1 MLELTTYKN
10 YKELCK
16 AMNWEVTSSNSK
28 KKQMKELESIC
39 KFHKEGQ
46 KFIIEDIYDKP
57 KEIINN
63 TGKSSIYE
71 DSFKPLVLN
80 VLSQHYKTKEQ
91 TLCITS
97 SMVMKD
103 FAMADEELIDYY
115 NQLDGISKRHEE
127 NTIAKDG
134 AVIDYISR
142 YRRKTMGRFTT
153 VLKQLQTEGYL
164 RYYPKSMRIKEYNG
178 NYYWATDEQIEAIM
192 SIEKEVLNE
201 ISKEKGFEITK
212 NILKRYGLQTSFR
225 SKVSKRLKQTENI
238 TIRNIEIYF
247 DAIKIIMIP
256 EFKSQLLDEKNKLSK
271 SIKYLELS
279 KASDIKSKDNDINA
293 YKKSK
298 MQQAENY
305 ANNEEHFEEY
315 LNNKWD
321 KNKRGLKTTVVKK
334 WKTDEDIKR
343 EFLEVTRVRYEMY
356 VGEYKQEYERAIEKL
371 YTKLEEME
379 FDLDYLI
386 DVNEFAEDISIE
398 EKLKKLDNI
407 DIDIIKEYL
416 KEREEEE

>member
-1 MLELTTYKN
+1 MELN
-10 YKELCK
+10 KEYSYGDLTRGILGEEPK
-16 AMNWEVTSSNSK
+16 KGGSK
-28 KKQMKELESIC
+28 TKQMKQIESIY
-39 KFHKEGQ
+39 KVEQQGRKYTL
-46 KFIIEDIYDKP
+46 IEKYDKP
-57 KEIINN
+57 KEIEDGR
-63 TGKSSIYE
+63 GKSTIYE

-279 KASDIKSKDNDINA
+279 KVSDIKSKDNDINA

-398 EKLKKLDNI
+398 EKLKKLDNV

-416 KEREEEE
+416 KEREEE

>member
-1 MLELTTYKN
+1 MELN
-10 YKELCK
+10 KEYSYGDLTRGILGEEPK
-16 AMNWEVTSSNSK
+16 KGGSK
-28 KKQMKELESIC
+28 TKQMKQIESIY
-39 KFHKEGQ
+39 KVKQQGR
-46 KFIIEDIYDKP
+46 KYTLIEKYEKP
-57 KEIINN
+57 KEIEDGR
-63 TGKSSIYE
+63 GKSTIYE

-134 AVIDYISR
+134 AAIDYISR

-416 KEREEEE
+416 KEREEE

>member
-201 ISKEKGFEITK
+201 MSKEKGFEITK

-256 EFKSQLLDEKNKLSK
+256 EFKAQLLDEKNKLSK

-386 DVNEFAEDISIE
+386 DVNEFAEDIPIE
-398 EKLKKLDNI
+398 EKLKKLDNV

-416 KEREEEE
+416 KEREEE

>member
-1 MLELTTYKN
+1 MLELITYKN

-201 ISKEKGFEITK
+201 MSKEKGFEITK

-256 EFKSQLLDEKNKLSK
+256 EFKAQLLDEKNKLSK

-386 DVNEFAEDISIE
+386 DVNEFAEDIPIE
-398 EKLKKLDNI
+398 EKLKKLDNV

-416 KEREEEE
+416 KEREEE

>member
-1 MLELTTYKN
+1 MELN
-10 YKELCK
+10 KEYSYGDLTRGILGEEPK
-16 AMNWEVTSSNSK
+16 KGGSK
-28 KKQMKELESIC
+28 TKQMKQIESIY
-39 KFHKEGQ
+39 KVEQQGRKYTL
-46 KFIIEDIYDKP
+46 IEKYDKP
-57 KEIINN
+57 KEIEDGR
-63 TGKSSIYE
+63 GKSTIYE

-201 ISKEKGFEITK
+201 ISKEKGFEVTK

-305 ANNEEHFEEY
+305 VNNEEHFEEY

-398 EKLKKLDNI
+398 EKLKKLDNV

-416 KEREEEE
+416 KEREEE

>member
-57 KEIINN
+57 KKIINN

-271 SIKYLELS
+271 SVKYLELS
-279 KASDIKSKDNDINA
+279 KASDVKSKDNDINA

-398 EKLKKLDNI
+398 EKLKKLENI

-416 KEREEEE
+416 KEREEE

>member
-416 KEREEEE
+416 KEREEE

>member
-201 ISKEKGFEITK
+201 LSKEKGFEITK

-416 KEREEEE
+416 KEREEE

>member
-271 SIKYLELS
+271 SVKYLELS

-416 KEREEEE
+416 KEREEE

>member
-1 MLELTTYKN
+1 MELN
-10 YKELCK
+10 KEYSYGDLTRGILGEEPK
-16 AMNWEVTSSNSK
+16 KGGSK
-28 KKQMKELESIC
+28 TKQMKQIESIY
-39 KFHKEGQ
+39 KVEQQGRKYTLVE
-46 KFIIEDIYDKP
+46 KYDKP
-57 KEIINN
+57 KEIEDGR
-63 TGKSSIYE
+63 GKSTIYE

-201 ISKEKGFEITK
+201 ISKEKGFEVTK

-305 ANNEEHFEEY
+305 ANNKEHFEEY

-321 KNKRGLKTTVVKK
+321 KNKRGLKTTIVKK

-416 KEREEEE
+416 KEREEE

>member
-46 KFIIEDIYDKP
+46 KFIIENIYNKP

-134 AVIDYISR
+134 AAIDYISR

-201 ISKEKGFEITK
+201 MSKEKGFEITK

-256 EFKSQLLDEKNKLSK
+256 EFKAQLLDEKNKLSK

-343 EFLEVTRVRYEMY
+343 EFLEVTRIRYEMY

-416 KEREEEE
+416 KEREEE

>member
-1 MLELTTYKN
+1 MELN
-10 YKELCK
+10 KEYSYGDLTRGILGEEPK
-16 AMNWEVTSSNSK
+16 KGGSK
-28 KKQMKELESIC
+28 TKQMKQIESIY
-39 KFHKEGQ
+39 KVKQQGR
-46 KFIIEDIYDKP
+46 KYTLIEKYEKP
-57 KEIINN
+57 KEIEDGR
-63 TGKSSIYE
+63 GKSTIYE

-178 NYYWATDEQIEAIM
+178 NYYWATDEQIEAVM

-416 KEREEEE
+416 KEREEE

>member
-164 RYYPKSMRIKEYNG
+164 RY
-178 NYYWATDEQIEAIM
+178 
-192 SIEKEVLNE
+192 
-201 ISKEKGFEITK
+201 
-212 NILKRYGLQTSFR
+212 
-225 SKVSKRLKQTENI
+225 
-238 TIRNIEIYF
+238 
-247 DAIKIIMIP
+247 
-256 EFKSQLLDEKNKLSK
+256 
-271 SIKYLELS
+271 
-279 KASDIKSKDNDINA
+279 
-293 YKKSK
+293 
-298 MQQAENY
+298 
-305 ANNEEHFEEY
+305 
-315 LNNKWD
+315 
-321 KNKRGLKTTVVKK
+321 
-334 WKTDEDIKR
+334 
-343 EFLEVTRVRYEMY
+343 
-356 VGEYKQEYERAIEKL
+356 
-371 YTKLEEME
+371 
-379 FDLDYLI
+379 
-386 DVNEFAEDISIE
+386 
-398 EKLKKLDNI
+398 
-407 DIDIIKEYL
+407 
-416 KEREEEE
+416 